1 MSLKEKLSYF
11 WNVTLGEDYP
21 EAEDIEKSNNPEFAE
36 LKESLNRVQD
46 IENKFSNSTV
56 SKKPVKENKNKIV
69 KTVVIDQKAAA
80 KTAETKKETKSV
92 EEKEI
97 NAR

>member
-46 IENKFSNSTV
+46 IENKFSNSTA

-80 KTAETKKETKSV
+80 KTAEAKKETKSV